1 MEKVKVGRADR
12 MCGVL
17 YVPGDKSISHR
28 VAMLSGLGAGSSV
41 LSGFLQSED
50 CLNTLHAMVA
60 MGAKVTALADG
71 SIRVEGTGGI
81 LRSPATVLDMGN
93 SGTGMRLL
101 TGLLAGFPI
110 HAELTGDASLLS
122 RPMKRIE
129 QPLREMGGA
138 IELLGANGCGPIR
151 IAGGNLHPI
160 RYELPVA
167 STQIKSAVL
176 LAGLSVAGEV
186 CVIEPEETR
195 DHTERILMAL
205 GLPLVVDG
213 CSITLHGDP
222 ARLRALPSR
231 DWKVPGDF
239 SSAAFWLVASAM
251 TPGSDVTLAGV
262 GLNPRRTA
270 LLAVLQRMGAQ
281 VQVDVDP
288 DSTDWEQTGTIR
300 VRGGRLRG
308 TTVCGKEIPN
318 LIDELPLVAVA
329 GSVAEGETV
338 VADAAE
344 LRVKESDR
352 IQSVCRNLVLM
363 GCNAEERPDGFVVRG
378 GPVVGGATLQSY
390 MDHRIVMAMSVL
402 ALHAAKPVVIEGVG
416 CVATSYPTFW
426 QDLETLCGKVI
437 CYEER

>member
-1 MEKVKVGRADR
+1 MEQVKVGRADR

-17 YVPGDKSISHR
+17 HVPGDKSISHR
-28 VAMLSGLGAGSSV
+28 VAMLSGLSAGSSV

-60 MGAKVTALADG
+60 MGAKVTALSDG
-71 SIRVEGTGGI
+71 SIRVEGTGGV

-110 HAELTGDASLLS
+110 QAELTGDASLLS

-129 QPLREMGGA
+129 QPLREMGGT
-138 IELLGANGCGPIR
+138 IELLGVNGCGPIR

-167 STQIKSAVL
+167 SAQIKSAVL

-186 CVIEPEETR
+186 CVIEPEQTR

-213 CSITLHGDP
+213 CRITLQGDP
-222 ARLRALPSR
+222 ERLRALPSR

-239 SSAAFWLVASAM
+239 SSAAFWLVGAAM
-251 TPGSDVTLAGV
+251 TPGSDVTLVGV

-270 LLAVLQRMGAQ
+270 LLAVLERMGAH
-281 VQVDVDP
+281 VQVDVDA
-288 DSTDWEQTGTIR
+288 DSADWEQTGTIT

-308 TTVCGKEIPN
+308 TTVCGQEIPN

-329 GSVAEGETV
+329 GAVAEGETV

-352 IQSVCRNLVLM
+352 IQAVCRNLVLM
-363 GCNAEERPDGFVVRG
+363 GCNAAERPDGFVVRG
-378 GPVVGGATLQSY
+378 GAVVGGATLQSY

-402 ALHAAKPVVIEGVG
+402 ALHAANPVVIEGVG

-437 CYEER
+437 GYEER